1 MLAPLSPGQERPTG
15 MATQGTEW
23 WGGRLSDGS
32 LVVLSPSGEV
42 LFLGDSSS
50 ASGLP
55 PGMGKAKSAS
65 FKDWAGTRSRV
76 PFPYERG
83 GRTIGIRK
91 GTLLFIAMLM
101 LVSMLTANWVIEG
114 LFHVA
119 SLGQPGAFITLA
131 TGPVTC
137 TLLLALLYAVEVRTL
152 KRRGVKFIAVEA
164 GDDKYLRYVHSAVVR
179 TPEWAVLEGVAR
191 EHAPPSKRSLGIH
204 DLLWD
209 AASIRPTLDAG
220 EIPPED
226 QSRLSEMALFA
237 RGL

>member
-1 MLAPLSPGQERPTG
+1 

-32 LVVLSPSGEV
+32 LVVLSPSGEA

-65 FKDWAGTRSRV
+65 FRDWAGTRSRV

-83 GRTIGIRK
+83 GHTIGIRK
-91 GTLLFIAMLM
+91 GTLLFIGTLM
-101 LVSMLTANWVIEG
+101 LIAVLTANWAVDA
-114 LFHVA
+114 LFRVA

-131 TGPVTC
+131 TGPVVC
-137 TLLLALLYAVEVRTL
+137 TLLLALLYAVEVRPL
-152 KRRGVKFIAVEA
+152 KRRGVKFIAVEED
-164 GDDKYLRYVHSAVVR
+164 DDKYLRYVHSAVVL

-191 EHAPPSKRSLGIH
+191 EHAPPSERSLGIH
-204 DLLWD
+204 GLLWD

-220 EIPPED
+220 EILPED